1 MLSCSCLRCLLVRK
15 RGYLLNIRSP
25 LRNAKSMVGVP
36 TYTFKM
42 ANAKLFYVG
51 RWCAFGKG
59 FEVQMLWA
67 EVKLQSLKKS
77 LPFLP
82 LLSSQTCP
90 IPQDD
95 TPFTLFLVV
104 ASLHAP
110 PPYNLTFHTAF
121 WFWNLLHLNCPINT
135 TLQPLPGLHPYN
147 QKSSLSHSYIPAP
160 AHQPDDS
167 KPWFAVV
174 IFNFLCIKKDMW
186 FYPKCHFLL
195 IDRAHF
201 RYCVKKDSEVLS

>member
-1 MLSCSCLRCLLVRK
+1 MVCIWKRLWGSDALS
-15 RGYLLNIRSP
+15 RSKP
-25 LRNAKSMVGVP
+25 AKPQEIS
-36 TYTFKM
+36 TIS
-42 ANAKLFYVG
+42 A
-51 RWCAFGKG
+51 
-59 FEVQMLWA
+59 
-67 EVKLQSLKKS
+67 
-77 LPFLP
+77 PFTL
-82 LLSSQTCP
+82 P

-121 WFWNLLHLNCPINT
+121 WVWNLLHLNCPINT

-174 IFNFLCIKKDMW
+174 IFNFLYIKKDMW

-195 IDRAHF
+195 IYRVHF